1 MSISR
6 SMMKYKRLR
15 MTMWRSAIRFLQKK
29 RKKYLSFNRTEPL
42 IKLLLSKGGDLVAF
56 KITDECVA
64 CGTCAEECP
73 SDAINEGDDI
83 YDNQSG

>member
-1 MSISR
+1 VLKDEAKI
-6 SMMKYKRLR
+6 
-15 MTMWRSAIRFLQKK
+15 FH
-29 RKKYLSFNRTEPL
+29 
-42 IKLLLSKGGDLVAF
+42 SKGGDLVAF

-83 YDNQSG
+83 YMIDQEACTECGTCKDVCPTEAIIEE

>member
-1 MSISR
+1 
-6 SMMKYKRLR
+6 
-15 MTMWRSAIRFLQKK
+15 
-29 RKKYLSFNRTEPL
+29 
-42 IKLLLSKGGDLVAF
+42 VAF

-83 YDNQSG
+83 YEINQDNCTECGTCKDVCPTEAIIED